1 MDRGAWWGIV
11 HGVTMESDTIERLN
25 KLKQH
30 FALLSE
36 EFFMVMGIPRVY
48 IIDLIFPF
56 RQQTLNY
63 FLLFIEKQVCLH
75 FIQKR
80 NVTVKKT

>member
-48 IIDLIFPF
+48 IIDLIFHLSQCLIPCNWQSEEF
-56 RQQTLNY
+56 R
-63 FLLFIEKQVCLH
+63 
-75 FIQKR
+75 KR
-80 NVTVKKT
+80 AGQSAPPCYLQRF